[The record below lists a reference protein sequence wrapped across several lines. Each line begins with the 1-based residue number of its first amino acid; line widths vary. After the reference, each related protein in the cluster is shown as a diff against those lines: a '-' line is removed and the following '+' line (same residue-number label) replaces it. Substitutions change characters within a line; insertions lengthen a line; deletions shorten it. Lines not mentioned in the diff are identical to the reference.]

1 MFIENLRHVKKKWK
15 IPMLIGVI
23 LILLGLM
30 GSYAYM
36 GSSYGATTSG
46 IDLDSRIDTLKS
58 NIKALKKEVKEN
70 PEDGALL
77 YELGQDY
84 YSLAAYQTLLFKEDD
99 AATAYE
105 SAIGNFEQA
114 AQLFTGETTDEEWVE
129 LYTRW
134 FGSYIALG
142 DPDGACEVFQS
153 SVEPLGY
160 NADVLSA
167 FASQMQSAEQEDAL
181 IEQLTALS
189 EEVPED
195 ETDYLSSVTSYLSS
209 AQYSLLTRLQEELST
224 TDEDTTTED
233 TSTDE

>member
-77 YELGQDY
+77 YELGQDN
-84 YSLAAYQTLLFKEDD
+84 YSLAAYQTLLFEEDD

-105 SAIGNFEQA
+105 AAIENFEQA

-142 DPDGACEVFQS
+142 DPDGACKVFQS

-167 FASQMQSAEQEDAL
+167 FASHMQSAEQ
-181 IEQLTALS
+181 
-189 EEVPED
+189 VPED

-224 TDEDTTTED
+224 TEDDTTTED